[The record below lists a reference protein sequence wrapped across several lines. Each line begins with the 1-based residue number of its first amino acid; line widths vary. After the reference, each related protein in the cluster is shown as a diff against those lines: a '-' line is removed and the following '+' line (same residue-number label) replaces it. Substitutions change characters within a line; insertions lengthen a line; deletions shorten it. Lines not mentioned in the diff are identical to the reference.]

1 MRRFSVLRHAFL
13 FLFTCLPLVLLV
25 AGTASAA
32 PKHPKAAATAEDAP
46 PTQDPPAT
54 AAPASEA
61 KPAAGD
67 TDDAMPASH
76 APVTMKVGILVN
88 DVSKFD
94 LAAGTF
100 NTEFLAKFTCEE
112 EPCKPDL
119 DVANGKLLGKPEKL
133 HDEPLVKVFK
143 VKAELG
149 AIVDLSQYPFD
160 DHELQ
165 IMLVDKGDPE
175 QIRYVVDNE
184 SMGLKDSIKLPGW
197 DVTGWSARAS
207 EDDLG
212 DGQKVAQIHYFIGA
226 RRPALMATF
235 KSVVPVLIMLFV
247 AAFTLLLKP
256 KSAAGRLGAATG
268 GLMSI
273 VMFQVGQVGSLP
285 PLGYLTRFDKFM
297 IATYLIYLA
306 NIAFS
311 VAMVRFEEKK
321 NERMSELMYL
331 AAAGAVPGLAL
342 LTWTTVFLKIV

>member
-1 MRRFSVLRHAFL
+1 MRRLSLLRHVFV
-13 FLFTCLPLVLLV
+13 FLFTCLPLLILV

-32 PKHPKAAATAEDAP
+32 TKHPKPAATAEDAP
-46 PTQDPPAT
+46 PAQDPAAASPPA
-54 AAPASEA
+54 ADA
-61 KPAAGD
+61 KPAGD
-67 TDDAMPASH
+67 SDDALPPRH
-76 APVTMKVGILVN
+76 DPVTMKVGILVN
-88 DVSKFD
+88 ELTKFD
-94 LAAGTF
+94 LTAGTF
-100 NTEFLAKFTCEE
+100 NAEFLAKFTCEE
-112 EPCKPDL
+112 EPCKPEL

-133 HDEPLVKVFK
+133 EDEPLVKVYK
-143 VKAELG
+143 VKAELS

-165 IMLVDKGDPE
+165 ITLVDKGDPE
-175 QIRYVVDNE
+175 QIRYVVDKE
-184 SMGLKDSIKLPGW
+184 SMGLKDDVKLPGW
-197 DVTGWSARAS
+197 DVTGWSALAA

-212 DGQKVAQIHYFIGA
+212 DGQKIAQVHYFIGA
-226 RRPALMATF
+226 KRPALMATF

-256 KSAAGRLGAATG
+256 KSAAGRLAAATG

>member
-1 MRRFSVLRHAFL
+1 MRRFSLLRHAFL
-13 FLFTCLPLVLLV
+13 FLFTCLPVLVLV

-32 PKHPKAAATAEDAP
+32 PKHPKAAAAEEAP
-46 PTQDPPAT
+46 PAQDPPA
-54 AAPASEA
+54 AAAAADA
-61 KPAAGD
+61 KPPAGD
-67 TDDAMPASH
+67 TDDAMPAPH
-76 APVTMKVGILVN
+76 APVTIRVGILVN
-88 DVSKFD
+88 ELTKFD
-94 LAAGTF
+94 LTAGTF
-100 NTEFLAKFTCEE
+100 NTEFLAKLTCEE

-133 HDEPLVKVFK
+133 HDEPLVKVYK

-160 DHELQ
+160 DHQLE
-165 IMLVDKGDPE
+165 ITLVDKGDPE
-175 QIRYVVDNE
+175 QIRYVVDKE
-184 SMGLKDSIKLPGW
+184 SMGLKDSVKLPGW
-197 DVTGWSARAS
+197 DVTGWSALAS

-212 DGQKVAQIHYFIGA
+212 DGQKIAQVHYFIGA

-256 KSAAGRLGAATG
+256 KSAAGRLAAATG

-342 LTWTTVFLKIV
+342 LTWTTVFLRIV